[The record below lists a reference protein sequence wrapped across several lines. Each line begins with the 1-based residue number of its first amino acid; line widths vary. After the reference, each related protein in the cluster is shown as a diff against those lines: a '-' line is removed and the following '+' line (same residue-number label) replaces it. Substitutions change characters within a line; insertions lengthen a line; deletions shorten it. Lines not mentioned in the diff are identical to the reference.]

1 MITDEEFSIIAREC
15 FAKIRR
21 IASSIVDANDVD
33 VIRGVKEMNGILERI
48 KEIRAIQREQRGEE
62 DGD

>member
-1 MITDEEFSIIAREC
+1 MINDEEFSIIARKY

-48 KEIRAIQREQRGEE
+48 KEIRAIQRNQK
-62 DGD
+62 

>member
-1 MITDEEFSIIAREC
+1 MINDEEFSIIARKY

-21 IASSIVDANDVD
+21 IASSIVDANDID

-48 KEIRAIQREQRGEE
+48 KEIRAIQRKQRGEE
-62 DGD
+62 DE

>member
-1 MITDEEFSIIAREC
+1 MINDEEFSIIARKY

-48 KEIRAIQREQRGEE
+48 KEIRTI
-62 DGD
+62 